1 MARVRCLARS
11 GTAQDKGQTMAP
23 PVTARARRK
32 NLSPLARQTLLYGL
46 LLLPAVFDLVE
57 GWMGWLGPKP
67 YRECLHDFGRYAFRF
82 LLVSLMVTPLRRFTR
97 INLMLYRRPLG
108 LLAFTY
114 AALHITLY
122 LTWARGLNPGLIWA
136 DFLTRP
142 FLTFGLLAFV
152 ILCVLAA
159 TSTRRAIM
167 RLGRRWAPLHKTVYV
182 AMVLA
187 CVHYSIAFKVW
198 HIEPFIYAAIAAAVL
213 ATRLVPKTQKS
224 RPA

>member
-1 MARVRCLARS
+1 
-11 GTAQDKGQTMAP
+11 MAP
-23 PVTARARRK
+23 PVAGRARRK
-32 NLSPLARQTLLYGL
+32 NLSPLARQVLLYSL

-57 GWMGWLGPKP
+57 GWLGWLGPRP

-97 INLMLYRRPLG
+97 INLILYRRPLG

-114 AALHITLY
+114 AAMHVTLY
-122 LTWARGLNPGLIWA
+122 LTWARGLNPALIWT
-136 DFLTRP
+136 DFTTRP
-142 FLTFGLLAFV
+142 FLSFGLLAFV

-159 TSTRRAIM
+159 TSTRKSIM
-167 RLGRRWAPLHKTVYV
+167 RLGKRWAPLHRTVYV

-198 HIEPFIYAAIAAAVL
+198 QVEPFIYAAIAAAVL
-213 ATRLVPKTQKS
+213 ATRLLPKSQKS
-224 RPA
+224 RPTPV